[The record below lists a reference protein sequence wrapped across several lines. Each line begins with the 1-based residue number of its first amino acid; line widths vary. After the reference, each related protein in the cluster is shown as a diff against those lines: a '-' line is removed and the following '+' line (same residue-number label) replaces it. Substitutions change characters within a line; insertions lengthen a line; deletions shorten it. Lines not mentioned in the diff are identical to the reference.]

1 MSNQLTTLPQLKNML
16 SGEATKKR
24 FQEILGQKAP
34 GFISSILSVANS
46 NSLLQKAE
54 PMSVMN
60 AAVIAATL
68 DLPINPTLGM
78 AAIVPYGNQAQF
90 QIMTKG
96 LTELSLRSGQFISLI
111 NEIVYEG
118 QLISKNKFTGEYVF
132 DEDLKKSDKV
142 IGYMAY
148 YKLTNGFEKTM
159 YMTIEEI
166 QAHAGKFS
174 QTYKR
179 NQGVWKDNFDA
190 MGLKTVLKLLL
201 SKYAPKSIEM
211 QRAIT
216 FDQATVKD
224 NLIERDIEEVTPDYV
239 DNENNSSVVDIPHEE
254 ITPEDQENYY
264 AECQFNPELAPEY
277 FAQGKISKEQF
288 DQVNKLL
295 GKK

>member
-1 MSNQLTTLPQLKNML
+1 MSTTTLPQLKSML

-46 NSLLQKAE
+46 NTLLQKAE

-111 NEIVYEG
+111 NEVVYDG
-118 QLISKNKFTGEYVF
+118 QLVSKNKFTGEYVF
-132 DEDLKKSDKV
+132 NEDLKKSDKV

-159 YMTIEEI
+159 YMTVEEI
-166 QAHAGKFS
+166 QAHALKFS

-179 NQGVWKDNFDA
+179 NQGVWRDNFDA

-211 QRAIT
+211 QRAIA

-224 NLIERDIEEVTPDYV
+224 NLIERDIEDVNPEYV
-239 DNENNSSVVDIPHEE
+239 DNDNNNQITIVAEE
-254 ITPEDQENYY
+254 VTAEDVQKFFEEALKDPSLA
-264 AECQFNPELAPEY
+264 AEYL
-277 FAQGKISKEQF
+277 AQGKINQLQYDEIQF
-288 DQVNKLL
+288 KG
-295 GKK
+295 GK

>member
-1 MSNQLTTLPQLKNML
+1 
-16 SGEATKKR
+16 
-24 FQEILGQKAP
+24 
-34 GFISSILSVANS
+34 
-46 NSLLQKAE
+46 
-54 PMSVMN
+54 MSVMN

-111 NEIVYEG
+111 NEVVYDG
-118 QLISKNKFTGEYVF
+118 QLVSKNKFTGEYVF
-132 DEDLKKSDKV
+132 NEDLKKSDKV

-159 YMTIEEI
+159 YMTVEEI
-166 QAHAGKFS
+166 QAHALKFS

-179 NQGVWKDNFDA
+179 NQGVWRDNFDA

-211 QRAIT
+211 QRAIA

-224 NLIERDIEEVTPDYV
+224 NLIERDIEDVNPEYV
-239 DNENNSSVVDIPHEE
+239 DNDNNNQITIVAEE
-254 ITPEDQENYY
+254 VTAEDVQKFFEEALKDPSLA
-264 AECQFNPELAPEY
+264 AEYL
-277 FAQGKISKEQF
+277 AQGKINQLQYDEIQF
-288 DQVNKLL
+288 KG
-295 GKK
+295 GK